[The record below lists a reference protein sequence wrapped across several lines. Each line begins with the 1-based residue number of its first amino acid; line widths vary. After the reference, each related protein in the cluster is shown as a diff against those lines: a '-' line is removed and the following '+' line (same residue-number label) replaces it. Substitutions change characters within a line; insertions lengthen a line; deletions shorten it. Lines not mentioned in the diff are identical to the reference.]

1 MSSEITRRRFLAQ
14 LGLASAA
21 LPLAATVQGAYAAR
35 LAPSDI
41 KFGYSAITWGGN
53 DTQAIRDISSLG
65 FTGIQLR
72 ANTYPE
78 YGQKP
83 AELKKLLDQAKLQ
96 LAMFSSGNA
105 NINTGNDE
113 KVINQHLAHAKFVKA
128 LGGKYLQITNSARP
142 KDGSAPKPEDL
153 VKYGQLLTEIGRRT
167 LPLGVE
173 VAYHNHM
180 HQLGET
186 PEEVDVILKNADPK
200 YVSLLLDVAH
210 YQQGG
215 GDPAAAVRKYKD
227 RLKALHIKDV
237 RDKNALDASKA
248 YQFVELG
255 QGRVNFPALFAAL
268 KEVKFKGYAIVE
280 LDAVPEKGRTPL
292 ESGQISRDYLK
303 NQLKMAI

>member
-1 MSSEITRRRFLAQ
+1 MSVKVTRRQFISH
-14 LGLASAA
+14 LGFATVAVPIIVNSPQTFAAA
-21 LPLAATVQGAYAAR
+21 LAASG
-35 LAPSDI
+35 I

-53 DTQAIRDISSLG
+53 DVQAIKEISQLG

-83 AELKKLLDQAKLQ
+83 AELKKLLDEAKLE

-113 KVINQHLAHAKFVKA
+113 AEISKHVTHAKFVKA
-128 LGGKYLQITNSARP
+128 LGGKYIQVTNSSRP
-142 KDGSAPKPEDL
+142 KNGAPTEEDL
-153 VKYGQLLTEIGRRT
+153 VKYGKMLTEVGKRT
-167 LPLGVE
+167 QPLGIE
-173 VAYHNHM
+173 TTYHNHM

-186 PEEVDVILKNADPK
+186 PEEVDVILKNTDPK

-215 GDPAAAVRKYKD
+215 GDPAKAIRQYKN

-237 RDKNALDASKA
+237 RDKNAIDPSKP

-255 QGRVNFPALFAAL
+255 QGRVNFPGIFAAL
-268 KEVKFKGYAIVE
+268 KEVNFKGYAIIE
-280 LDAVPEKGRTPL
+280 LDAVPEKNRTPL
-292 ESGQISRDYLK
+292 ESGQITRNYLK
-303 NQLKMAI
+303 NQLKFNI